1 MSVEEK
7 AKMLD
12 IKGTMLTLIISAFG
26 FVAALF
32 WRDAIQDAIAKFVPE
47 GEGLVY
53 SFGAAIIVTI
63 IAVIVIFLMSK
74 YMTTS
79 IVRQTVTKERLYSID
94 NKLIGRDITIRKK
107 KRQAAAG
114 TAKTK
119 AKVVE

>member
-7 AKMLD
+7 AKAFD
-12 IKGTMLTLIISAFG
+12 IKGTILTLIISAFG

-32 WRDAIQDAIAKFVPE
+32 WRDAIQDAIAKLVPE

-63 IAVIVIFLMSK
+63 IAVVVIFVMSK

-107 KRQAAAG
+107 RRQVASG
-114 TAKTK
+114 SAKPRPEVK
-119 AKVVE
+119 A